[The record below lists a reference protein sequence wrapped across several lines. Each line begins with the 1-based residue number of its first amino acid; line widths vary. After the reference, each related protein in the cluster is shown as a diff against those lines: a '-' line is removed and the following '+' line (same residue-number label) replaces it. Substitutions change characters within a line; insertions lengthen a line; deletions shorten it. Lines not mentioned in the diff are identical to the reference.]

1 MSQREIVA
9 MVTLLILVALVTLV
23 VQTVRRRIAKQS
35 SLGVLPAEGSLN
47 GHVIGAASGQYVST
61 VFASNPLQRLMS
73 HGLMHRGRVEL
84 SILSDGIEV
93 LRVGERSFSI
103 PEAAIT
109 RVFRTNATI
118 DRVVEQD
125 GMVSIA
131 WTLGSTEVESNFR
144 LDSNDDSKLLFEQ
157 LLQLRSKGA
166 VS

>member
-23 VQTVRRRIAKQS
+23 VQTVRRRIAKQAT
-35 SLGVLPAEGSLN
+35 LGVLPAEDSLT
-47 GHVIGAASGQYVST
+47 GDVIGAASGQYVST
-61 VFASNPLQRLMS
+61 VLASNPLQRLMS

-84 SILSDGIEV
+84 NILSDGIKV
-93 LRVGERSFSI
+93 LRIGEQSFSI

-109 RVFRTNATI
+109 RVFRSNATI